1 MPSALRS
8 ARAAS
13 EVATAATAS
22 QAQASASAS
31 RQQMVAASMSA
42 SRQQASSQQ
51 TELDEIRAMST
62 GMARDHILE
71 LKKELVD
78 IKLLEEMSKKDIR
91 ARVLN
96 TAAIIDNRP

>member
-1 MPSALRS
+1 MFIW
-8 ARAAS
+8 
-13 EVATAATAS
+13 
-22 QAQASASAS
+22 Q
-31 RQQMVAASMSA
+31 
-42 SRQQASSQQ
+42 
-51 TELDEIRAMST
+51 ELDEIRAMST

-96 TAAIIDNRP
+96 TAAIIDNRPLLFYEFISPYHYTQWVIYNQGTLI